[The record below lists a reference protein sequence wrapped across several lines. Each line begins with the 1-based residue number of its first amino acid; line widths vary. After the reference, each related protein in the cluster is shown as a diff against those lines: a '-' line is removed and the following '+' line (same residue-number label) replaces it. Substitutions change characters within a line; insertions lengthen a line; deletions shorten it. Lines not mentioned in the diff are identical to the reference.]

1 MTKPEG
7 LTPEI
12 VDWINMARAVNP
24 ADKAII
30 KLLQEHGLI
39 KSEAE
44 ARLKRDIYRL
54 QPSDIE
60 KVKNY
65 AQHFGLHAKEQLID
79 EILELRRESLMA
91 KLTRR
96 SK

>member
-1 MTKPEG
+1 
-7 LTPEI
+7 
-12 VDWINMARAVNP
+12 MARAVNQ
-24 ADKAII
+24 ADEVII
-30 KLLQEHGLI
+30 KLLQQHGLI

-54 QPSDIE
+54 QPSEIE

-65 AQHFGLHAKEQLID
+65 AQHFGIHAKEKLID
-79 EILELRRESLMA
+79 EILELRRESLLA
-91 KLTRR
+91 KLTLR